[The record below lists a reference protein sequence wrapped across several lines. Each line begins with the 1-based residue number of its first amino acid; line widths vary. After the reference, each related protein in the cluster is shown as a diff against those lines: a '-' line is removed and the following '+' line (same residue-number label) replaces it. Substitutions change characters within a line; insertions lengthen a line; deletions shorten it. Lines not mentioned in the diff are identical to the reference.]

1 MTTTDR
7 GYVRLAHATVPVLAV
22 LGTLLL
28 GASTAIELGDAQ
40 PRVEIWVGAAAGTA
54 FLIAVIASRGS
65 DAQVL
70 ATRARLLVGAGLSA
84 LLAVAALWQATERTA
99 PRVLLLLIPVCL
111 LFTTAGLAL
120 REAAVLRREARLRE
134 MRSRMDGEEGERRR
148 WVRELHDETLQDL
161 AVVHVLLGTAA
172 TSGDGQV
179 QAKGITDARAMIGQ
193 QIQALRR
200 LISAMRPLSLD
211 TLGLGAAL
219 EDLARR
225 AGDMTGI
232 EVDVFAEELPRLPA
246 EAETATYRIV
256 QEALTNA
263 VRHSGA
269 RRITIEARPAGDCLE
284 VAVRDDGHGAPAAFD
299 PGYGLLGMRERAE
312 TVGAELRITG
322 PENGGTLVALRLP
335 LGV

>member
-1 MTTTDR
+1 VTTPKR
-7 GYVRLAHATVPVLAV
+7 YAGLAHATVPVLAV

-28 GASTAIELGDAQ
+28 GASAAIELGDAQ
-40 PRVEIWVGAAAGTA
+40 PRVEIWVGAGAGAA
-54 FLIAVIASRGS
+54 FLIAVAASRGS

-84 LLAVAALWQATERTA
+84 LIAVAALWQATERTA
-99 PRVLLLLIPVCL
+99 PRVLLLLIQVCL
-111 LFTTAGLAL
+111 LFTTAALAL
-120 REAAVLRREARLRE
+120 RESAVLRRQARLRE
-134 MRSRMDGEEGERRR
+134 LRSRMDGEEGERRR
-148 WVRELHDETLQDL
+148 WVRELHDDTLQDL

-172 TSGDGQV
+172 STPDGPV
-179 QAKGITDARAMIGQ
+179 RAKGIADARAMIGH

-225 AGDMTGI
+225 TGDVTGI
-232 EVDVFAEELPRLPA
+232 EVTVHAAELPRLPA
-246 EAETATYRIV
+246 EAETAAYRIM

-269 RRITIEARPAGDCLE
+269 RRITIEARPVEDGLE
-284 VAVRDDGHGAPAAFD
+284 LAVRDDGRGVPAGVA

-312 TVGAELRITG
+312 TIGAELRVRATAT
-322 PENGGTLVALRLP
+322 GGTSVQLRLP
-335 LGV
+335 L